1 MIPLS
6 ALKRLVLATLAAV
19 MLITGTAAS
28 AMADD
33 SSGGGSV
40 QTDACGNPAYV
51 ETDSGHPAYNSSE
64 EIDTTEASSS
74 NLLPANRWG
83 ESVGTFYSNLESGM
97 FEFNLRQ
104 QSREQIGGFF
114 FSSSSNVWEGTLA
127 TSVWAT
133 AFCPIDAVGH
143 QIDVFLG
150 TFGNALLEAGMPL
163 IIALL
168 VILTIIAA
176 WGSRKGTGFSMNW
189 KDLIGKTAII
199 GVFILMVQGA
209 RDSNMENGNWE
220 PAGLSP
226 GNIVK
231 TTNTVIS
238 DFGGV
243 VNQGLMNVSQDG
255 SYANFGIGE
264 GQQTTDCRIAIA
276 SMHGAYETT
285 FSGPEHTGLASQIPV
300 AVSDAWV
307 NSVYVGYSR
316 AQQGPYRP
324 GDDGTQTDGEVEN
337 GSTSPH
343 HYSTCYILDWTSP
356 TPITNGEAETVT
368 SDSRA
373 MFLGRPMG
381 GYFSEDHS
389 YQDTAEGGLWFR
401 VDMADADNVLRWP
414 TFLAPHTTIP
424 TGSDDD
430 PVATMQERA
439 LAFWST
445 CRVRNGTEINDME
458 SDDHWII
465 AQGFASGASQP
476 VTADQCAS
484 WWRAQGAV
492 RADDG
497 DSLPQGFELDSAEVN
512 NYGLPE
518 YETEYIHYLN
528 GVNPMGAIGAGFI
541 TLIASLFLFV
551 IFGAIGLVVV
561 VARAALLIT
570 MIYLFVTAIAAL
582 LPNQGFAA
590 VLKAFKML
598 IGVVM
603 LSVFAQVLY
612 SVIIGFSTALNAV
625 GSTFLQFGS
634 VGYIGWIAITPVL
647 ALVGIHFIFKWAKLP
662 SPMTMNGAKA
672 WSKGLANEGGSA
684 AGGAFGGGGSAGAG
698 AKHAMSN
705 VSKGYRNASL
715 QQAVSRTGS
724 REGQMEEAG
733 REAQQKRG
741 VVGNAVAG
749 YGAGGVGGAV
759 GGMMGGRKSSSAP
772 AGAGGRGG
780 SGGQAQADTSV
791 GGGGAKGAGNRAKEA
806 VMADEAGFE
815 GQSHAE
821 QKRVA
826 QEASRQAK
834 EQYKADAQS
843 VRKARR
849 AERRK
854 EFEDKYLSQSVGA
867 DGKRRIDVG
876 ASLGKTAGHA
886 RDAIK
891 DRGVRGNLKTAAKI
905 AGVGAVASGVGAV
918 PAAAIVGA
926 WGAKKFASSA
936 NRGLASYG
944 LGTKA
949 ARDQFSHQ
957 VGDYV
962 SAGRKSNRLNDNENA
977 QAWARSRVA
986 AAGNSW
992 ERGERRR
999 EESTIAKPAESESA
1013 QARTGGQVAAT
1024 GNYGEPDERR
1034 SGESTGAKPTDAAQA
1049 AGWDENVPDD
1059 ALDPDSGEQVGQM
1072 RGRVPEPEAK
1082 DLDSKQER
1090 ARKASQYVGPNAP
1103 KRTRGQGKNPVKG
1116 AGEKAQPGEEA
1127 PKPDSGSPQG
1137 KPRTGGQNPGADRP
1151 STGQAPPAPKKTR
1164 GAAEDSEGYEAGP
1177 EPEGNATSPKVSR
1190 DDSTP
1195 KPGPEADRPE

>member
-1 MIPLS
+1 MTPFS

-19 MLITGTAAS
+19 MLITGTAAT

-40 QTDACGNPAYV
+40 QTDACGNPHSVVADHDDGYAP
-51 ETDSGHPAYNSSE
+51 GHPSNEPDAV

-114 FSSSSNVWEGTLA
+114 FSSSSNIWEGTLA

-143 QIDVFLG
+143 QIDMFLG

-168 VILTIIAA
+168 VILTIVAA

-401 VDMADADNVLRWP
+401 VDMADADNVLRWA

-458 SDDHWII
+458 SDDHWVI
-465 AQGFASGASQP
+465 AEGFASGASQP
-476 VTADQCAS
+476 VTQDQCAS
-484 WWRAQGAV
+484 WWRAQGMV
-492 RADDG
+492 RDG
-497 DSLPQGFELDSAEVN
+497 DSLPIGFELDSAEVN

-541 TLIASLFLFV
+541 TLMASLILFV

-598 IGVVM
+598 VGVVM

-612 SVIIGFSTALNAV
+612 SVIIGLSTALNAV

-634 VGYIGWIAITPVL
+634 VGYIGWIAITPAL

-672 WSKGLANEGGSA
+672 WTKGLANEGGSA
-684 AGGAFGGGGSAGAG
+684 AGGAFGGGGSAGAD
-698 AKHAMSN
+698 AKRAMSN

-749 YGAGGVGGAV
+749 YGAGGIGGAV

-772 AGAGGRGG
+772 VGAAGRGG

-834 EQYKADAQS
+834 QQYKADAQS

-854 EFEDKYLSQSVGA
+854 EFEDKYLSQSIGA

-977 QAWARSRVA
+977 QAWARSQVA
-986 AAGNSW
+986 AAGNNW
-992 ERGERRR
+992 ERDERRS

-1024 GNYGEPDERR
+1024 GNNGERDERR
-1034 SGESTGAKPTDAAQA
+1034 SGESTTAKPTDAAQA
-1049 AGWDENVPDD
+1049 AGWDEQVPDD
-1059 ALDPDSGEQVGQM
+1059 AIDPTSGESVGQM
-1072 RGRVPEPEAK
+1072 RSRPPEPQPK

-1090 ARKASQYVGPNAP
+1090 SRKASQYVGPNAP
-1103 KRTRGQGKNPVKG
+1103 KRTGGQEKPPVNSRSGKD
-1116 AGEKAQPGEEA
+1116 QPDNET
-1127 PKPDSGSPQG
+1127 PKPEAGKPRVRPDNEASKPETGRSQG
-1137 KPRTGGQNPGADRP
+1137 KPRTRGQNPGDDRP
-1151 STGQAPPAPKKTR
+1151 STGQVPPAPKS
-1164 GAAEDSEGYEAGP
+1164 GGDAIP
-1177 EPEGNATSPKVSR
+1177 E
-1190 DDSTP
+1190 
-1195 KPGPEADRPE
+1195 

>member
-1 MIPLS
+1 MKLYS
-6 ALKRLVLATLAAV
+6 SLKRLVLAVLAAI
-19 MLITGTAAS
+19 MLITGTATA
-28 AMADD
+28 AMAEEAGNA
-33 SSGGGSV
+33 SSV
-40 QTDACGNPAYV
+40 THDACGNPAYV
-51 ETDSGHPAYNSSE
+51 ETDSGHPAYNASE
-64 EIDTTEASSS
+64 EVDPTEASSS
-74 NLLPANRWG
+74 MLLPANRWG
-83 ESVGTFYSNLESGM
+83 ESVGTFYSNLDSGM

-114 FSSSSNVWEGTLA
+114 FSSSSNIWEGTLA

-143 QIDVFLG
+143 QIDTFLG
-150 TFGNALLEAGMPL
+150 TFGDALLDAGMPL

-168 VILTIIAA
+168 VGLAVVAA
-176 WGSRKGTGFSMNW
+176 WGSRKGTGFAMNW
-189 KDLIGKTAII
+189 KDLIGKLAIMA
-199 GVFILMVQGA
+199 VFILMVQGA
-209 RDSNMENGNWE
+209 RDSNMDNEEWN
-220 PAGLSP
+220 PSGLSP

-238 DFGGV
+238 DFGGA
-243 VNQGLMNVSQDG
+243 VNQGLMSVGQDG
-255 SYANFGIGE
+255 SYARFGISE
-264 GQQTTDCRIAIA
+264 GQQTTDCRVAIA
-276 SMHGAYETT
+276 SMHGAYEST

-324 GDDGTQTDGEVEN
+324 GDDGTQTDYDVEN

-356 TPITNGEAETVT
+356 TPITTGEAETVT

-381 GYFSEDHS
+381 GYFSEDHT
-389 YQDTAEGGLWFR
+389 YDDTAESGLWFR
-401 VDMADADNVLRWP
+401 VDLENADNVLRWG

-424 TGSDDD
+424 DGRDDD

-445 CRVRNGTEINDME
+445 CRVGSETTITDME
-458 SDDHWII
+458 SDDHWRV
-465 AQGFASGASQP
+465 ADGFASGAGQP
-476 VTADQCAS
+476 VTAEQCAS
-484 WWRAQGAV
+484 WWRAQGYV
-492 RADDG
+492 RTDDG
-497 DSLPQGFELDSAEVN
+497 DSLPPGFDLDSGEVN
-512 NYGLPE
+512 DYGLPE

-541 TLIASLFLFV
+541 TLIASMVLFV

-561 VARAALLIT
+561 VARAALLIV
-570 MIYLFVTAIAAL
+570 MIYMFVTALVAL
-582 LPNQGFAA
+582 LPGQGFAA
-590 VLKAFKML
+590 ILKAFKML
-598 IGVVM
+598 IGIVM

-625 GSTFLQFGS
+625 GSTFLEFGS
-634 VGYIGWIAITPVL
+634 VGYIGWIAITPLL
-647 ALVGIHFIFKWAKLP
+647 ALVGIHFVFKWAKLP
-662 SPMTMNGAKA
+662 SPMTVNGAKA
-672 WSKGLANEGGSA
+672 WSKGMANEGGSA
-684 AGGAFGGGGSAGAG
+684 AGGAFGGAGGGGGTKSA
-698 AKHAMSN
+698 MNN
-705 VSKGYRNASL
+705 VSKGYRDASL
-715 QQAVSRTGS
+715 NRAVDRTGS

-741 VVGNAVAG
+741 VVGNAMAG
-749 YGAGGVGGAV
+749 YGAGGISGAV
-759 GGMMGGRKSSSAP
+759 GGMMGGRKSQSAP
-772 AGAGGRGG
+772 AGPGGRGG
-780 SGGQAQADTSV
+780 AGEESQADTSV

-815 GQSHAE
+815 GQSRTE

-834 EQYKADAQS
+834 KQYKADAQS

-849 AERRK
+849 AEQRK
-854 EFEDKYLSQSVGA
+854 EFEDKYLSQKLGA
-867 DGKRRIDVG
+867 DGKRRLDIG
-876 ASLGKTAGHA
+876 GSLAKTAGNGL
-886 RDAIK
+886 DAIK
-891 DRGVRGNLKTAAKI
+891 SRGVKGNLKTAAKI
-905 AGVGAVASGVGAV
+905 AGVGAVASGVGTV

-926 WGAKKFASSA
+926 WGAKKFASST

-944 LGTKA
+944 MGTKD

-962 SAGRKSNRLNDNENA
+962 AAGRKSNRLNDNENA
-977 QAWARSRVA
+977 QAWAGSQVA
-986 AAGNSW
+986 AAGNDW
-992 ERGERRR
+992 EAG
-999 EESTIAKPAESESA
+999 
-1013 QARTGGQVAAT
+1013 
-1024 GNYGEPDERR
+1024 ERR

-1090 ARKASQYVGPNAP
+1090 ARKASHYVGPNAP
-1103 KRTRGQGKNPVKG
+1103 KRPGGQGNKPVDG
-1116 AGEKAQPGEEA
+1116 AGEKAQPESEV
-1127 PKPDSGSPQG
+1127 PKPDTGSPQG
-1137 KPRTGGQNPGADRP
+1137 RPHTRGQNPGADRP
-1151 STGQAPPAPKKTR
+1151 STGQTPPAPKTD
-1164 GAAEDSEGYEAGP
+1164 GDSGSHRSVSLDPEGDRNPVGDEGPRNVTPRESEPRSGP
-1177 EPEGNATSPKVSR
+1177 EG
-1190 DDSTP
+1190 DSA
-1195 KPGPEADRPE
+1195 E